1 MRIVSIFLIFL
12 FLSACASKEQKS
24 SESTTDI
31 LSDTALTSEENNSN
45 VDKEA
50 ADKQSETF
58 VNRSTNQLE
67 NFSGIT
73 NFQPAKSIK
82 DLSIRNFVTRL
93 DQPDSTFADS
103 DSLCPVGQLHFWN
116 LEGQNCR
123 IFALGDDYTQNAN
136 LRASCR
142 VYGIQLAE
150 GAESAD
156 YASFLGIKLGDE
168 SKQVEDKLGEFV
180 KSNPAYQFEKLK
192 GESILEKFLTKKQKS
207 VFVLTD
213 GKRYIHFAIGKKQKL
228 NYILFA
234 NMEVRSAC

>member
-1 MRIVSIFLIFL
+1 MRIVNAFLIFL

-31 LSDTALTSEENNSN
+31 LSDTAQTSEGNNTN
-45 VDKEA
+45 VDKE
-50 ADKQSETF
+50 SELQTETS

-73 NFQPAKSIK
+73 NFQPAKPIK

-116 LEGQNCR
+116 LKGQNCR
-123 IFALGDDYTQNAN
+123 IFALGDDYSQKIN

-142 VYGIQLAE
+142 VYGVQLVE

-156 YASFLGIKLGDE
+156 YVGFLGIKLGDE
-168 SKQVEDKLGEFV
+168 SKEVENKLEEFV
-180 KSNPAYQFEKLK
+180 KSNPAYRYEKLK
-192 GESILEKFLTKKQKS
+192 GESILERFLAKKQKS

-213 GKRYIHFAIGKKQKL
+213 GKRYMHFAIGKKQKL